1 MPTVS
6 DKPLVLV
13 DGSSYLFRA
22 FHALP
27 PLTNAHGEPTG
38 AMHGVLNMLDKLRKD
53 YAPEHMVVVFDAEGK
68 TFRDALYPAYKANR
82 PPMPEDLRS
91 QFMPLLAIIKAQGYP
106 LLIVEGVEADDVI
119 GTLAQQYAG
128 KVIISTGDKDM
139 AQLVNTRVHLINT
152 MSNSYLDQS
161 GVVDKFGVPPS
172 QIRDYLALMGDSV
185 DNVPGVAKVGP
196 KTAAKWLQEYGS
208 LTNVL
213 AHAASFKGKVGE
225 NLREAVPHLPLSY
238 QLVTIKCDV
247 PLSITPEQLHFSPP
261 DNAALREL
269 YTRYEFRTRL
279 AALKNVPDNAVAPV
293 LAEIQP
299 TLELTSPVISSLK
312 PEAVVVP
319 TQVIYHTVLTEAE
332 LDSWLNRLQTAGEFA
347 FDTETTSLN
356 YMQAQI
362 VGLSFALTAGEAVY
376 IPLAH
381 DYLGAPPQLN
391 RETVLAKFKP
401 LLENPQLRKLG
412 QNLKYDR
419 SVLLNHGILLQGIAD
434 DTMLQSYVLDSTA
447 TRHDLDTLSEQYLQ
461 HKTIRF
467 EDIAGKGKKQLT
479 FNEIP
484 IEQAAPYAAE
494 DADMVQRLNAY
505 FLPQLQALPRLYEL
519 YQTVEMPLVS
529 VLSTIERTGVKV
541 DAVMLAKQSLELDK
555 AMQVAM
561 HQAFTVAGQE
571 FNLSSPKQLQEILY
585 DKLKYPVLRKT
596 PTKQASTAE
605 DVLEELAE
613 MGHELPRLILNYRS
627 LSKLKSTY
635 TDKLPQQ
642 INPQTGRVH
651 TSYHQAVTSTGRLSS
666 TDPNLQNIPAR
677 TEAGRRIRQAF
688 IAEAG
693 HKILAAD
700 YSQIELRIMAHLSAD
715 KGLLE
720 AFATGKDIHR
730 ATAADVFNTPLA
742 EVSTEQRRAA
752 KAINFGL
759 IYGMSAFGLAKQLNV
774 DRKDAQAY
782 VDLYFARYPGVK
794 QYMERTR
801 EQAKHQGYVETVFG
815 RRLFLPEI
823 NSKNAATR
831 QYAERSA
838 INAPMQGTAA
848 DIIKK
853 AMIDVFNWLQT
864 QALNTRMIMQVHDE
878 LVFEVPDHE
887 LALVKPMLQQLMVNA
902 ASLNVPLEVD
912 IGVGD
917 NWDEA
922 H

>member
-91 QFMPLLAIIKAQGYP
+91 QFMPLVSIIKAQGYP

-391 RETVLAKFKP
+391 REIVLAKFKP